1 MSDCFSLY
9 RGGYT
14 HPTHPFRRSQEALPE
29 EDSLSSHILDTYTS
43 AVALLRSPTE
53 PSTDT
58 TTTAT
63 SSGSSSESSKKRA
76 RKEPHKI
83 GAADAVYLRLD
94 RLEEKMGEKLDAI
107 GVLQLP
113 HIPVVAI
120 FEGRSADCSVFL
132 FLRLIPTK
140 PILK

>member
-1 MSDCFSLY
+1 MSDCFSSLY

-53 PSTDT
+53 SSTDT
-58 TTTAT
+58 TITAT
-63 SSGSSSESSKKRA
+63 SSRKRA
-76 RKEPHKI
+76 RKEPHTI

-94 RLEEKMGEKLDAI
+94 RLEEKRGEKLNAI

-120 FEGRSADCSVFL
+120 FEGPLTVQSSYFCY
-132 FLRLIPTK
+132 
-140 PILK
+140 